1 MSADLAPAPPP
12 TPADT
17 DADALARALVDE
29 RLAACVS
36 VHAPMSSTYRW
47 QDAVTRDAE
56 RQVVIKTTAARVA
69 ALEARLG
76 ALHPYAVPEFLV
88 IPVASGGADYLA
100 WARAQV
106 ED

>member
-1 MSADLAPAPPP
+1 MSADLVLVLTTIA
-12 TPADT
+12 ADT